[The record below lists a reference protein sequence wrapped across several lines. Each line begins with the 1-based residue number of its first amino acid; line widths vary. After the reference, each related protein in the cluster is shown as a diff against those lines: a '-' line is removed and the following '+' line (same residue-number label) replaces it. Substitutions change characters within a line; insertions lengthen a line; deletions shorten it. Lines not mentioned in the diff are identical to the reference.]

1 MSIYLN
7 SVRFDIKA
15 GRIRTRYWTN
25 THDMLAD
32 CGTKLVESGRVVDT
46 ALPLVMRDGLIY
58 LQGDYKAN
66 GGSIGDIKEA
76 SFAISWAEL

>member
-1 MSIYLN
+1 
-7 SVRFDIKA
+7 
-15 GRIRTRYWTN
+15 
-25 THDMLAD
+25 MLAD

-66 GGSIGDIKEA
+66 GGSIGDIREA